1 MRNPKFKKLLDQLL
15 DIHERKNADY
25 ATSADPLSNFREC
38 EAFGIPAWK
47 GCLVR
52 MSDKW
57 SRLKQLASL
66 REPAVKE
73 ESILDTLMDL
83 SCYSL
88 ICILLLREV
97 FDEEKEATLKELLN
111 IGKNR

>member
-1 MRNPKFKKLLDQLL
+1 
-15 DIHERKNADY
+15 
-25 ATSADPLSNFREC
+25 
-38 EAFGIPAWK
+38 
-47 GCLVR
+47 
-52 MSDKW
+52 
-57 SRLKQLASL
+57 L

-97 FDEEKEATLKELLN
+97 FDKEKEATLKELLN

>member
-1 MRNPKFKKLLDQLL
+1 MRNPKFKKLLDKLL
-15 DIHERKNADY
+15 EIHEAKNADY
-25 ATSADPLSNFREC
+25 ATSTDPLSNFREC

-57 SRLKQLASL
+57 SRLKQLANKP
-66 REPAVKE
+66 EPAVKGE
-73 ESILDTLMDL
+73 TILDTLMDL

-88 ICILLLREV
+88 ICILLLKEV
-97 FDEEKEATLKELLN
+97 FEAEKEATLKELLS
-111 IGKNR
+111 IGKDR